1 MKLLLTGGAGY
12 VGSVVSRVLREAG
25 HEAVVVDNLSSG
37 HREAVDGAELIE
49 GDFGDRELMMAVLA
63 RHRIDAVIHFAAC
76 CLVGESMRDAG
87 RYYRNNLVRS
97 LTLLD
102 AMCAAGVKRM
112 VFSSSAAVY
121 GDPIES
127 PMTEDHPKR
136 PTNPYGETKLAFERA
151 LKWYGTAHGVASVAL
166 RYFNAAG
173 ATGDGRLG
181 EDHSPETHLIPIV
194 LRAAMDGAAVS
205 MFGTDYET
213 PDGTAVRDYVHV
225 EDLADA
231 HVRSLDLVNRGK
243 SAAFNLGNGSGF
255 SVLQV
260 IEAAGEVCGRPIKTV
275 AAPRRPGDP
284 PTLVASSG
292 RARSELGWRPRRP
305 DLPAILET
313 AWRFLRDHPQGYA
326 SRSPG
331 KRDD

>member
-1 MKLLLTGGAGY
+1 MTGGAGY

-25 HEAVVVDNLSSG
+25 HDAIIVDDFSSG
-37 HREAVDGAELIE
+37 HREAVEGAELIE
-49 GDFGDRELMMAVLA
+49 GDFGDLESMATALA
-63 RHRIDAVIHFAAC
+63 HHRIDAVVHFAAC
-76 CLVGESMRDAG
+76 CLVGASMRDAAH
-87 RYYRNNLVRS
+87 YYRNNLVRS
-97 LTLLD
+97 LALLD
-102 AMCAAGVKRM
+102 AMCASGVKRI

-121 GDPIES
+121 GDPVES

-151 LKWYGTAHGVASVAL
+151 LQWYGSAHGVTSVAL

-194 LRAAMDGAAVS
+194 LRAAMDGSTVPV
-205 MFGTDYET
+205 FGTDYDT
-213 PDGTAVRDYVHV
+213 PDGTAVRDYIHV

-231 HVRSLDLVNRGK
+231 HLKSLELLARGE
-243 SAAFNLGNGSGF
+243 SAAFNLGNGAGF
-255 SVLQV
+255 SVREV
-260 IEAAGEVCGRPIKTV
+260 IEAAQGICGRPIATV
-275 AAPRRPGDP
+275 PAARRPGDP

-292 RARSELGWRPRRP
+292 RARRELGWEPRRP

-313 AWRFLRDHPQGYA
+313 AWRFLREHPGGYA
-326 SRSPG
+326 SVPSGHRHY
-331 KRDD
+331 

>member
-1 MKLLLTGGAGY
+1 M
-12 VGSVVSRVLREAG
+12 LREAG
-25 HEAVVVDNLSSG
+25 HVAIIVDDFSSG
-37 HREAVDGAELIE
+37 HREAVEGAELIE
-49 GDFGDRELMMAVLA
+49 GDFGDSERMATALA
-63 RHRIDAVIHFAAC
+63 HHRIDAVVHFAAC
-76 CLVGESMRDAG
+76 CLVGDSMRDAA

-97 LTLLD
+97 LALLD
-102 AMCAAGVKRM
+102 AMCASGVKRI

-151 LKWYGTAHGVASVAL
+151 LRWYGSAHGVASVAL

-194 LRAAMDGAAVS
+194 LRAAMDGSAVS
-205 MFGTDYET
+205 VFGTDYET

-231 HVRSLDLVNRGK
+231 HLKSLDLLVRGE
-243 SAAFNLGNGSGF
+243 SGAFNLGNGAGF
-255 SVLQV
+255 SVREV
-260 IEAAGEVCGRPIKTV
+260 IEAAREICRRPIATV
-275 AAPRRPGDP
+275 PAARRPGDP

-292 RARSELGWRPRRP
+292 RARRELGWEPRRP

-313 AWRFLRDHPQGYA
+313 AWHFLREHPRGYA
-326 SRSPG
+326 S
-331 KRDD
+331 